1 MGEAKLKSLEEQV
14 SEFIELLKE
23 NGYNSILEIK
33 QLLGEVENI
42 KETPT
47 PG

>member
-1 MGEAKLKSLEEQV
+1 LKSLEEQV

-33 QLLGEVENI
+33 QLLEEVENI
-42 KETPT
+42 KEAPT